1 MYGMWFLQFRM
12 SGKTS
17 AETGNRSYEKDCNGE
32 PQKEKIIRERR
43 RGEQK

>member
-17 AETGNRSYEKDCNGE
+17 AKQAIGSMRKIALANRRK
-32 PQKEKIIRERR
+32 KK
-43 RGEQK
+43 